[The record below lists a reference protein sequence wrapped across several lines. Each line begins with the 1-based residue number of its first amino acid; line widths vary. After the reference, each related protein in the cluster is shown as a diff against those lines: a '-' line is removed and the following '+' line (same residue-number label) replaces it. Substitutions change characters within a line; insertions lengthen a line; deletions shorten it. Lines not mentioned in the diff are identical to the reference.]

1 MIRLLAALVALGGLG
16 AAWWQFTDRVLASD
30 SGPLQDQPEF
40 PLSLSGALPEESTS
54 RDLYECWLGDEIV
67 LARAPALGRDS
78 LPRFAEEPG
87 VPKFKNIE
95 LADGRRARAV
105 AVRYLPPRPERPDP
119 LRSSL
124 VPDLSAPASS
134 PGAHPV
140 EVIVAQPEEEL
151 ESILGQLRL
160 LIAVSWIIT
169 SLLSAAGLTWVVR
182 RGLAPL
188 EDLGDQ
194 IQTKDESELD
204 KPFSLPGASVELA
217 PVVDRLN
224 GFRERVGSAIEREH
238 DFAAHAAH
246 ELRTPLAGLRSTL
259 EVSLSRERDPGEY
272 RESEQTALKITTQL
286 ERLVG
291 RLLELA
297 RTASPSAVVRPE
309 PFELR
314 QLALESWNPYSD
326 ASAERGVLL
335 EIDIDP
341 EIWITTDRQ
350 LFGRVLQNLL
360 ENLGNY
366 ADESSLARLSA
377 AARGD
382 EIEVV
387 VENECAGLDEELVR
401 HAFDAFWRSDD
412 ARSAVGRHAGLGLAL
427 CLQLVELLA
436 GTISA
441 SGEAGRFRVTVVL
454 PRDGFTPQ
462 SLGEGEHPQGSDE
475 NDPSGHSAR

>member
-1 MIRLLAALVALGGLG
+1 MTRLLAALVAVAGLGG
-16 AAWWQFTDRVLASD
+16 AWSRFTDRLMAPDAEPV
-30 SGPLQDQPEF
+30 QDQPEF
-40 PLSLSGALPEESTS
+40 PLSLSSALPEESTS

-87 VPKFKNIE
+87 VPKFANIE
-95 LADGRRARAV
+95 LEDGRRARAV
-105 AVRYLPPRPERPDP
+105 AVRYLRPRPERPDP

-124 VPDLSAPASS
+124 VPDLRAPVSS
-134 PGAHPV
+134 PSAHPV

-151 ESILGQLRL
+151 GGILVQLRL
-160 LIAVSWIIT
+160 LIALSWIVT

-194 IQTKDESELD
+194 IQSKGESELD
-204 KPFSLPGASVELA
+204 QPFSLPGASVELA

-259 EVSLSRERDPGEY
+259 EVSLSREREPGDY
-272 RESEQTALKITTQL
+272 RESEQAALRITAQL

-297 RTASPSAVVRPE
+297 RTGSPNAVVRPE
-309 PFELR
+309 RFALR
-314 QLALESWNPYSD
+314 QLALESWAPFSD

-335 EIDIDP
+335 EIAIDP
-341 EIWITTDRQ
+341 DLWISSDRQ
-350 LFGRVLQNLL
+350 LLGRVLQNLL

-366 ADESSLARLSA
+366 ADGDSTARLTA
-377 AARGD
+377 ALSGGD
-382 EIEVV
+382 VLIV
-387 VENECAGLDEELVR
+387 VENDCAGLDEELVR
-401 HAFDAFWRSDD
+401 HAFDAFWRSDA

-427 CLQLVELLA
+427 CLQLVELLS

-441 SGEAGRFRVTVVL
+441 SADDGRFRVKILL
-454 PRDGFTPQ
+454 PRDGFMAQ
-462 SLGEGEHPQGSDE
+462 SLAASERVEGPAE
-475 NDPSGHSAR
+475 NDPSTDPAR

>member
-1 MIRLLAALVALGGLG
+1 MIRALAALAAVLGLA
-16 AAWWQFTDRVLASD
+16 AAWWQFTDRALASD
-30 SGPLQDQPEF
+30 AGPVEDQPEF
-40 PLSLSGALPEESTS
+40 PLSLSGALPEQSTS

-87 VPKFKNIE
+87 VPKFANIE

-105 AVRYLPPRPERPDP
+105 AVRYLRPRPERPDP

-124 VPDLSAPASS
+124 VPDLRAPVSS

-151 ESILGQLRL
+151 ESVLRQLRL
-160 LIAVSWIIT
+160 LIAVSWIVT

-194 IQTKDESELD
+194 IQSKDESELD
-204 KPFSLPGASVELA
+204 QPFSLPGASVELA

-259 EVSLSRERDPGEY
+259 EVSLSRERDPLEY
-272 RESEQTALKITTQL
+272 RESEHTALKITTQL

-309 PFELR
+309 RFELR
-314 QLALESWNPYSD
+314 QLALESWTPFSD
-326 ASAERGVLL
+326 SSAERGVLL
-335 EIDIDP
+335 EIAIDP
-341 EIWITTDRQ
+341 ELWITSDRQ
-350 LFGRVLQNLL
+350 LLGRVLQNLL

-366 ADESSLARLSA
+366 ADEGSLARLTA
-377 AARGD
+377 VRTGD
-382 EIEVV
+382 DVVMV
-387 VENECAGLDEELVR
+387 VENACAGLDEELVR

-427 CLQLVELLA
+427 CRQLVELLS

-441 SGEAGRFRVTVVL
+441 SGDAGRFRVTVVL
-454 PRDGFTPQ
+454 PRDAFTTK
-462 SLGEGEHPQGSDE
+462 SLAAGERPQGSSE
-475 NDPSGHSAR
+475 NDPSDPSAR

>member
-1 MIRLLAALVALGGLG
+1 MIRLAIGVTVLGLLGG
-16 AAWWQFTDRVLASD
+16 AWWSFANRVLASEA
-30 SGPLQDQPEF
+30 PVAQDQPEF

-87 VPKFKNIE
+87 VPTFADIE
-95 LADGRRARAV
+95 LPDGRRARAV
-105 AVRYLPPRPERPDP
+105 AVKYLPPRPERPDP

-124 VPDLSAPASS
+124 VPDLSAPVSS

-140 EVIVAQPEEEL
+140 EVVVAQPEDEL
-151 ESILGQLRL
+151 EDILQQLRL
-160 LIAVSWIIT
+160 LIAASWVVT
-169 SLLSAAGLTWVVR
+169 SLLSAAGLAWVVR

-194 IQTKDESELD
+194 IQSKDESQLD
-204 KPFSLPGASVELA
+204 RPFSLPGASIELA

-259 EVSLSRERDPGEY
+259 EVSLSREREAAEH
-272 RESEQTALKITTQL
+272 RESEETALMITTQL

-297 RTASPSAVVRPE
+297 RTASPSAVVRAE
-309 PFELR
+309 RFALR
-314 QLALESWNPYSD
+314 QLGQESWTPYSD
-326 ASAERGVLL
+326 NAAERGVML
-335 EIDIDP
+335 EIEIDP
-341 EIWITTDRQ
+341 ALEITSDRQ
-350 LFGRVLQNLL
+350 LLGRVLQNLL

-366 ADESSLARLSA
+366 ADEGSTARLIA
-377 AARGD
+377 TPVGD
-382 EIEVV
+382 KVELV
-387 VENECAGLDEELVR
+387 VENAFAGLDEELVS

-427 CLQLVELLA
+427 CMQLVELLA

-441 SGEAGRFRVTVVL
+441 SGHDGRFRVTIVL
-454 PRDGFTPQ
+454 PRDGFTAS
-462 SLGEGEHPQGSDE
+462 SLGANEAREGSDE
-475 NDPSGHSAR
+475 NGPGAHPAR

>member
-1 MIRLLAALVALGGLG
+1 MIRLLTALVAVAALGG
-16 AAWWQFTDRVLASD
+16 AWWRFTDRVLASEAA
-30 SGPLQDQPEF
+30 PAQDQPEF
-40 PLSLSGALPEESTS
+40 PLSLSSALPEESTS

-67 LARAPALGRDS
+67 LARAPALGRQS

-87 VPKFKNIE
+87 VPKFADIE
-95 LADGRRARAV
+95 LEDGRRARAV

-124 VPDLSAPASS
+124 VPDLRAPVSS

-160 LIAVSWIIT
+160 LIALSWIVT

-194 IQTKDESELD
+194 IQRKGESELD
-204 KPFSLPGASVELA
+204 QPFSLPGASVELA

-259 EVSLSRERDPGEY
+259 EVSLSRERDAGEH
-272 RESEQTALKITTQL
+272 RESEQTALRITTQL

-297 RTASPSAVVRPE
+297 RTASPNAVVRPE
-309 PFELR
+309 RFALR
-314 QLALESWNPYSD
+314 QLALESWAPYSD

-335 EIDIDP
+335 EIEIDP
-341 EIWITTDRQ
+341 DLWISSDRQ
-350 LFGRVLQNLL
+350 LLGRVFQNLL

-366 ADESSLARLSA
+366 ADASSTARLTASP
-377 AARGD
+377 RGTD
-382 EIEVV
+382 VVVV
-387 VENECAGLDEELVR
+387 VENECTGLDEELVQ

-427 CLQLVELLA
+427 CLQLVELLS
-436 GTISA
+436 GTVSA
-441 SGEAGRFRVTVVL
+441 SGDHGRFRVEVVL
-454 PRDGFTPQ
+454 PRDGFTARTLAT
-462 SLGEGEHPQGSDE
+462 SEGVEGSAE
-475 NDPSGHSAR
+475 NDPSADPAR

>member
-1 MIRLLAALVALGGLG
+1 MIRLLAAFFALAALG

-30 SGPLQDQPEF
+30 AEPPQEQPEF
-40 PLSLSGALPEESTS
+40 PLSLSDALPEESTS

-87 VPKFKNIE
+87 IPKFKNIQ

-124 VPDLSAPASS
+124 VPDLRAPVSS

-151 ESILGQLRL
+151 QSILRQLRL
-160 LIAVSWIIT
+160 LIAVSWIVT
-169 SLLSAAGLTWVVR
+169 SVLSAAGLTWVVR
-182 RGLAPL
+182 RGLSPL

-194 IQTKDESELD
+194 IQSKGESELD
-204 KPFSLPGASVELA
+204 QPFSLPGASVELA
-217 PVVDRLN
+217 PVIDRLN

-297 RTASPSAVVRPE
+297 RSASPSAVVRPE
-309 PFELR
+309 RFELR
-314 QLALESWNPYSD
+314 QLALESWTPYSD
-326 ASAERGVLL
+326 AAAERGVLL
-335 EIDIDP
+335 EISIDP
-341 EIWITTDRQ
+341 GLQITSDRQ
-350 LFGRVLQNLL
+350 LLGRVLQNLL

-366 ADESSLARLSA
+366 ADEGTMARLRATS
-377 AARGD
+377 RGD
-382 EIEVV
+382 QVTVI
-387 VENECAGLDEELVR
+387 VENDCAGLDEELVR

-427 CLQLVELLA
+427 CKQLVELLS

-441 SGEAGRFRVTVVL
+441 SGDSGRFCVTIVL
-454 PRDGFTPQ
+454 PRDSFTSP
-462 SLGEGEHPQGSDE
+462 SLGASEGPQGSRD
-475 NDPSGHSAR
+475 NDPSAG